1 MFNEQSRDVEESYEL
16 SKVTAQEQV
25 ADVQSP
31 IDTPTTLSAKSSMAV
46 LRVEEPQEGVN
57 VQELPPVDRGLR
69 AWTFCAAGF
78 VLEMMVWGFGFRLV
92 ADSTYN
98 CDIL

>member
-1 MFNEQSRDVEESYEL
+1 MNMFNEQSRDVEESYEL

-31 IDTPTTLSAKSSMAV
+31 IDTPATLSAKSSMAV

-78 VLEMMVWGFGFRLV
+78 VLEMMVWGFGFR
-92 ADSTYN
+92 
-98 CDIL
+98 